1 MQVANLQREQPGIS
15 VSCRCFFRVFSVL
28 QNVILT
34 TLITAIAICGVRAP
48 AASSEDFDRNRDNGM
63 ATIAAQDREANG
75 EAVIQKSAAES
86 DGPDKMDETDLSRAK
101 QMIRKLRNKGF
112 DESRYAEALDLL
124 HAAIEA
130 NPQNYNAESNLV
142 DLFLLRAGSME
153 QQKEQ
158 EAREMFD
165 DAIKDLKHVVE
176 MMPDLI
182 TAHKH
187 LEHCYEKIGDSLN
200 KDIQKQWILQFLE
213 TLDQDKRER
222 YKRVLDQL

>member
-1 MQVANLQREQPGIS
+1 MNNLGCHLQVANLQREQLGIA

-124 HAAIEA
+124 SM
-130 NPQNYNAESNLV
+130 PRLK
-142 DLFLLRAGSME
+142 LTLR
-153 QQKEQ
+153 
-158 EAREMFD
+158 
-165 DAIKDLKHVVE
+165 II
-176 MMPDLI
+176 MPNR
-182 TAHKH
+182 TW
-187 LEHCYEKIGDSLN
+187 
-200 KDIQKQWILQFLE
+200 WISFCCVP
-213 TLDQDKRER
+213 DRWKNRRSRRRER
-222 YKRVLDQL
+222 CLTTR